1 MSGLHS
7 AEQLHNFMLLVT
19 FSESYVPLSNSRD
32 FRDEENYSIQQSHI
46 TLKKKQTKEKQNKIN
61 NKKNMTRNTS
71 PLSDPRKKAKHPPP
85 PSP

>member
-1 MSGLHS
+1 MYHFQIVEISG
-7 AEQLHNFMLLVT
+7 MI
-19 FSESYVPLSNSRD
+19 
-32 FRDEENYSIQQSHI
+32 EENYSIQQSHI

-85 PSP
+85 HPHKKRPVMAAF